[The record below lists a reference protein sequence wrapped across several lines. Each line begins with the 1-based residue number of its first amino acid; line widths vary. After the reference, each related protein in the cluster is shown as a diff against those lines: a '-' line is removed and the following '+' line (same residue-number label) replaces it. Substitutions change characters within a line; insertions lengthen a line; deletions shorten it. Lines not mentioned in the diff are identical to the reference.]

1 MSMYKQMRD
10 TFINEYKERSDAYK
24 ARIIKWNTEPPIT
37 RVDGPTNIARARKL
51 GYRAKQG
58 VVVARVLVKGGKKK
72 RKDPAGGRKP
82 SKAGMYFSRRKS
94 TQAIAEERAAR
105 KFPNCEVLNSY
116 FVGAA
121 GSSMFYEV
129 ILLDRANPS
138 IMNDPKYSGII
149 GQRNRAFRGLTSA
162 GRKHRGLRYK
172 SSTTAKLRP
181 SKRQNMRS

>member
-1 MSMYKQMRD
+1 MYKQMRE

-24 ARIIKWNTEPPIT
+24 ARIIQWNTEAPIT
-37 RVDGPTNIARARKL
+37 RIERPTNIARARTL

-58 VVVARVLVKGGKKK
+58 VILARVVVKGGKKK

-82 SKAGMYFSRRKS
+82 HSSGMYFSRRKS
-94 TQAIAEERAAR
+94 VQSIAEERAAR
-105 KFPNCEVLNSY
+105 KFANCEVLNSY
-116 FVGAA
+116 FVGSA
-121 GSSMFYEV
+121 GSSKFYEV
-129 ILLDRANPS
+129 ILLDRASPS
-138 IMNDPKYSGII
+138 IMNDPKYAGVI
-149 GQRNRAFRGLTSA
+149 GQRNRASRGLTSS